1 MCIAK
6 HSCSSQTPTKGSE
19 STPHVA
25 NPLVLCIARV
35 LKQSPGPAK
44 GREWSGLS
52 ISHGPRIIKY
62 QEKDARPSPNL
73 QRESLGTRLVNP
85 SDINHVSTLGDTG
98 QCWVNSVSTSQ
109 ERKGGRGALANV
121 SKQLSTHSLN
131 QPKIFLVVGRSKT
144 LGLVGP
150 N

>member
-1 MCIAK
+1 MSSVWSLFSRERYSGVERQYLLSRVRAGNALLLLCIAK

-52 ISHGPRIIKY
+52 ISRGPRIIKY
-62 QEKDARPSPNL
+62 QI
-73 QRESLGTRLVNP
+73 T
-85 SDINHVSTLGDTG
+85 
-98 QCWVNSVSTSQ
+98 
-109 ERKGGRGALANV
+109 
-121 SKQLSTHSLN
+121 
-131 QPKIFLVVGRSKT
+131 
-144 LGLVGP
+144 
-150 N
+150 